1 MDSNMNRINTYIK
14 SLTYMTK
21 NNRSCWKVMC
31 HDCPFIVGPA
41 AAVASTCHKPSL
53 KDIEVKLKDLIEVI
67 MLEDIHPSDHLT

>member
-21 NNRSCWKVMC
+21 NNRSCFRVMC
-31 HDCPFIVGPA
+31 HDCPFDAGTAIP
-41 AAVASTCHKPSL
+41 TCHKPSL